1 MFDSQ
6 VKVTPA
12 PSSDYTLKA
21 SSDDQ
26 YSSCLCANGRKTFK
40 WTLTPSVLGEFSSLN
55 NNCFSVF
62 VSVVSSHICLVL

>member
-1 MFDSQ
+1 M
-6 VKVTPA
+6 TPA

-40 WTLTPSVLGEFSSLN
+40 WILTPSVLGEFSSLN
-55 NNCFSVF
+55 NSFS
-62 VSVVSSHICLVL
+62 VSVVSSHTCLVL